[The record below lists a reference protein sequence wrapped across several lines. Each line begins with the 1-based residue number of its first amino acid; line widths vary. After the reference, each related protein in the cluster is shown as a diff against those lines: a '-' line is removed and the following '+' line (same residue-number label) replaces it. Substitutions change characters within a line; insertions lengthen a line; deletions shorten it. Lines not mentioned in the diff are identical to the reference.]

1 MSAVS
6 PSTKRSLHS
15 AELLAEIKRIELF
28 TRRLVNQQMAG
39 QYQSVFKGRGMS
51 FDEVRLYHP
60 GDDPRTIDWNVTA
73 RTGEPHVKVYSEER
87 ELTVLILMD
96 ASGHMSFGTRGATK
110 QRVAARLAAMMSL
123 SAIANGDRVGL
134 VTFGEGVNS
143 YVPPK
148 KGRSHVLRIID
159 EVLTSEASGAPDLK
173 GALEFVNRVMRRKA
187 VVFLISDF
195 LGEGAAHALKVT
207 SRRHDL
213 IPLVLTDPAEEKMAQ
228 LGLMSV
234 EDAATGEASFYD
246 FGAEGARRYEQ
257 AQAAR
262 DLALEDLFK
271 RYGLSHIR
279 VKTNDQ
285 DYAAPLVN
293 YFKLRARRG

>member
-1 MSAVS
+1 MSAT
-6 PSTKRSLHS
+6 PHS
-15 AELLAEIKRIELF
+15 SELLAEIRRIEIF

-39 QYQSVFKGRGMS
+39 QYHSVFKGRGMS
-51 FDEVRLYHP
+51 FDEVRLYQP

-73 RTGEPHVKVYSEER
+73 RTGDPHVKVYTEER

-96 ASGHMSFGTRGATK
+96 TSGHMSFGTRGASK
-110 QRVAARLAAMMSL
+110 QRVAARLAAMMAL
-123 SAIANGDRVGL
+123 SAITNGDRVGL
-134 VTFGEGVNS
+134 ICFGEQVSS

-148 KGRSHVLRIID
+148 KGRTHVLRLID
-159 EVLTSEASGAPDLK
+159 EVLTAQPSGAPDLK

-195 LGEGAAHALKVT
+195 LAEGAEHALNVT

-213 IPLVLTDPAEEKMAQ
+213 IPLVLTDPAEEKMAEV
-228 LGLMSV
+228 GLVSV
-234 EDAATGEASFYD
+234 RDAATGEASFYD
-246 FGAEGARRYEQ
+246 FGRAGAQRYAQ
-257 AQAAR
+257 AQRER
-262 DLALEDLFK
+262 DEALDKLFK
-271 RYGLSHIR
+271 RSGLSHIR
-279 VKTNDQ
+279 VKTSDQ